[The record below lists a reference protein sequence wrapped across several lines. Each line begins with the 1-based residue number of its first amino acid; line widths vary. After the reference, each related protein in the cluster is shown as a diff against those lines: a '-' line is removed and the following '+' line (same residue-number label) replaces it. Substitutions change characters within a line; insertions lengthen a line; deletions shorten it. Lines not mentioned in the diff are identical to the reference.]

1 MQSMG
6 KVHTNTDTHNIS
18 EDTGVVPNV
27 HMSRMLFMHKGEWI
41 LGHERSTQSYITN
54 NSLGTKC
61 YCEYAIIQICAE

>member
-54 NSLGTKC
+54 NSL
-61 YCEYAIIQICAE
+61 